1 MLKNNSPLLSIS
13 QVANMLGLINKKN
26 QKPSTHILRFWE
38 KKFKQLKPTILSG
51 NKRYYSAKNIK
62 ILKMIIF
69 LLKEQGLTINGAV
82 KLMNSTV
89 KKLDDTKVSS
99 IKAEYKINNIVK
111 KSKLILTRIKK
122 LNGKKN
128 TYQS

>member
-89 KKLDDTKVSS
+89 KKLDDTNASS
-99 IKAEYKINNIVK
+99 IKAKYYKKNLKI
-111 KSKLILTRIKK
+111 KSQVILDKIKK
-122 LNGKKN
+122 LNG
-128 TYQS
+128 

>member
-89 KKLDDTKVSS
+89 KKLYDTNASS
-99 IKAEYKINNIVK
+99 IKAKYYKKNLKI
-111 KSKLILTRIKK
+111 KSQVILDKIKK
-122 LNGKKN
+122 LNG
-128 TYQS
+128 